1 MATIDDNGA
10 KSDENANIDRVVDVV
25 SAFVANNKVS
35 PSDLISLIHDVNK
48 AFEGLGK
55 VAIDPEPA
63 KLNPAVPI
71 RKSVTDDYIV
81 CLEDGL
87 KFKSLKRHLRTKYGM
102 TPEGYRKKW
111 GLPADYPMVCP
122 SYSAAR
128 SALAKNS
135 GLGQL
140 RKGKAPKKVVAKK
153 APGRAKKA

>member
-1 MATIDDNGA
+1 MAEIDGNGA
-10 KSDENANIDRVVDVV
+10 KHDENANIDRVVDVV
-25 SAFVANNKVS
+25 SAFVANNKLS
-35 PSDLISLIHDVNK
+35 PSDLISLIYDLNK

-55 VAIDPEPA
+55 VAVDTAPA
-63 KLNPAVPI
+63 KLNPAAPI
-71 RKSVTDDYIV
+71 RKSVTDDYII

-102 TPEGYRKKW
+102 TPDGYRQKW

-122 SYSAAR
+122 SYSATR

-140 RKGKAPKKVVAKK
+140 RKGKATNKVVAKK